1 MNVLFTYF
9 CRITKYLKKMKKI
22 VTALSVV
29 TLLFISTSCKNDK
42 ATTKINTDK
51 VEIASNRDESQK
63 KVPVMS
69 FEKSEH
75 DFGTIESGTPQETI
89 FKFTNTGDAPLII
102 TDASSSCGC
111 TVPDPPKEPI
121 APGDTGEMVV
131 KFNGSG
137 QNQVTKTITVTAN
150 TEKGKEL
157 LRIKAFVNP
166 KGKTAAI
173 AGPVKG

>member
-1 MNVLFTYF
+1 
-9 CRITKYLKKMKKI
+9 MKRI

-29 TLLFISTSCKNDK
+29 TLLFISTSCKDK
-42 ATTKINTDK
+42 AIAKINSDN
-51 VEIASNRDESQK
+51 VEVASNRDEAQK

-69 FEKSEH
+69 FDKSEH
-75 DFGTIESGTPQETI
+75 DFGTISQGTPQETI

-102 TDASSSCGC
+102 TDAKSSCGC
-111 TVPDPPKEPI
+111 TVPEYPKNTPI
-121 APGDTGEMVV
+121 APGDSGEMVV

-150 TEKGKEL
+150 TAKGSEL

-166 KGKTAAI
+166 KGAAAV